1 MRVMDHNPASLQIGV
16 VPLMTALT
24 AREWDACAGTDNPFV
39 SYAFLSSLEE
49 SGCVGERAGWVP
61 LHIVVRNQAGELVGV
76 APCYLKSH
84 SQGEYVFDHGW
95 AQAYENAGGSYYP
108 KLQVSVPFTPATGP
122 RLLAKN
128 NDPAIKQALIGGFA
142 FHLDQFRNKGRF
154 PQHGGRGLHLYVRL
168 DNRWDFIEVRHAA
181 IAFGRELE
189 RRRPDLVTTAWWK
202 EERGSR
208 LFIDFNQNAR
218 DRTIASPYSIRSH
231 PTAPVSTPLDWSEVG
246 EAIDPLSFTPAAV
259 VGRVATIGDPWST
272 IDDRRHDLT
281 PLLEWYERD
290 AANGLGEMPYPPDY
304 PKMPGEPMRV
314 QPSRARQP

>member
-1 MRVMDHNPASLQIGV
+1 M
-16 VPLMTALT
+16 
-24 AREWDACAGTDNPFV
+24 
-39 SYAFLSSLEE
+39 
-49 SGCVGERAGWVP
+49 
-61 LHIVVRNQAGELVGV
+61 
-76 APCYLKSH
+76 
-84 SQGEYVFDHGW
+84 
-95 AQAYENAGGSYYP
+95 
-108 KLQVSVPFTPATGP
+108 
-122 RLLAKN
+122 
-128 NDPAIKQALIGGFA
+128 
-142 FHLDQFRNKGRF
+142 
-154 PQHGGRGLHLYVRL
+154 
-168 DNRWDFIEVRHAA
+168 
-181 IAFGRELE
+181 
-189 RRRPDLVTTAWWK
+189 TTAWWK

-208 LFIDFNQNAR
+208 IFIDFNQNAR